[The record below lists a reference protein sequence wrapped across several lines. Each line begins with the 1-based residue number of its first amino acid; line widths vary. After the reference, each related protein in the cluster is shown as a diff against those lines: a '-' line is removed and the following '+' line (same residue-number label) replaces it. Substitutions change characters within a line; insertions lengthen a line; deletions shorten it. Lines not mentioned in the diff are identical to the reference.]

1 MNNPLRLFSFIR
13 NIHIVL
19 FSVIF
24 CSPLILTSQ
33 VLLSESFNGVSLPAG
48 WTATDLTGDGNW
60 LFDNPEPRTIAAGTT
75 AFDANFAIFDSDYT
89 YGNDENATLESPSFD
104 ASAAGSYYLDF
115 DNCFRFYT
123 LGYSQGIVEVY
134 NGTTWTAVL
143 TMTGAND
150 GYPTA
155 NHKTID
161 ITAATGNSANAK
173 VRFHWLDGSG
183 DWYWAI
189 DNIKVSYLATCT
201 GAPTV
206 GAATSE
212 MLLVCPTDAFRL
224 DVPKVYNSGITYR
237 WQASTNGGTSWNFI
251 SAASAD
257 TFYTVN
263 NQNVN
268 TQYRAVV
275 YCGTDSTIS
284 NVLTVNNKPLGD
296 CYCTPVYT
304 NGCVNG
310 DFISSVVLGSFT
322 NTSGTNCGTAEFLAL
337 GYSSFTSLAPGPE
350 IIRGNVDTLRIT
362 NGTQGSAYY
371 AVWVDLNNNGIF
383 ETTEKV
389 GFTTTVA
396 AANSTTA
403 VAISVPVG
411 TAPGQYRMRIR
422 LVRSTSGSSMTAC
435 ASYANGETEDYL
447 LNVIDPPSCSTITL
461 PTTIVATSS
470 VASVCVSDNVIF
482 DVTTAIPNVVGVTY
496 QWESSTDGGTTWN
509 AAGAVKSIKRDTLLV
524 NTDADYR
531 LNILCNG
538 TNWGYSDTL
547 SLIANNPQV
556 LTVTDSSRC
565 GYGTVDL
572 EATASTGAT
581 LNWYQ
586 NATGGA
592 PLGTGTTFTTPSLG
606 TSTTYYV
613 AATVGSFVQQWLGT
627 GTLTSTGTPMP
638 YYTGYY
644 GSKNQYLVRAS
655 ELQALGYTAG
665 YLGSIGFDVAAAAGL
680 PMVNFTIRMGTT
692 SLTTLTSTFQ
702 GGLTQVYTTPLY
714 TPTPNSVNT
723 HQFQTPFLWDGVSNI
738 IVETCYNNTSY
749 SSGHA
754 VRYTSSLGFN
764 ASLYNYADNATVC
777 SMTTGYTSTSRPN
790 ILFVQL
796 PCESARQPVV
806 ATITTPPSVTATATA
821 TTICKGGTTDLSV
834 TSSNPDYTYEW
845 LPGNL
850 TGATETVQPTVSTQY
865 IVVAED
871 LTTGP
876 FEGCVTTDTINITV
890 DSVTVPLIKAT
901 PDTLCS
907 GEQVTLAANISS
919 ESLGNPS
926 VTLDDINYFSPFSYS
941 WDATKVQY
949 ILRANELSALGLQAN
964 SSISSFSIEV
974 VGNAGVALKNFTVS
988 VGATSVVSMQP
999 GTYASGLTQILSV
1012 ATFTPVLGTNTFT
1025 FPTPFVWDGVSSL
1038 AIQFCHDNG
1047 CFVYDYTLTPHVRGE
1062 ELVDA
1067 VSGFTQDD
1075 CSGSVCSYGMDYY
1088 DVVRP
1093 IFTFD
1098 ISGGGA
1104 GFTHYV
1110 WTPMNTTGLT
1120 ATDSPVNTSAA
1131 PIDQTYTLTVTDP
1144 VNSCSATRTVDV
1156 HVYPAVHAEITSDET
1171 VICANDNVGFYLDA
1185 QTASSTGATFTWL
1198 TDNSNG
1204 PTFLVT
1210 QSGTYILEAENA
1222 YGCTDKDTIVITSV
1236 NPVIPVITADV
1247 AGGIVIL
1254 DAGTGFDSYSWSTL
1268 ESSQTINVQNGTY
1281 TVETVDSNGCTAT
1294 SAPITIKGIGLNENG
1309 TDVLVS
1315 VFPNPSNGIF
1325 TLQVGNLMEE
1335 NMRID
1340 IIDINGKIITNMN
1353 VKEIGKDYTQ
1363 NIDLSNV
1370 AAGTYFIKLSTT
1382 KGSVTERIVIVR

>member
-1 MNNPLRLFSFIR
+1 MNKDKRFFRRKLSPTRLYTWLMGIFLVCGIAKGNSQTILFEDFSTATG
-13 NIHIVL
+13 
-19 FSVIF
+19 STA
-24 CSPLILTSQ
+24 PT
-33 VLLSESFNGVSLPAG
+33 G
-48 WTATDLTGDGNW
+48 WTNVSNNASTNVW
-60 LFDNPEPRTIAAGTT
+60 RFDNPGNTSHTGTFSAPFAIVNSDFLGSGNSQDATLTSPVFDASTTGQYVLSFSSYFRFSSPQSGTVEVFDGTTWNNVLTLSSANYNDHSIDITTALAGTT
-75 AFDANFAIFDSDYT
+75 
-89 YGNDENATLESPSFD
+89 
-104 ASAAGSYYLDF
+104 
-115 DNCFRFYT
+115 
-123 LGYSQGIVEVY
+123 
-134 NGTTWTAVL
+134 NGQ
-143 TMTGAND
+143 
-150 GYPTA
+150 
-155 NHKTID
+155 
-161 ITAATGNSANAK
+161 
-173 VRFHWLDGSG
+173 VRFTFISTWGY
-183 DWYWAI
+183 YWI
-189 DNIKVSYLATCT
+189 VDNVKVDFFSACA
-201 GAPTV
+201 GAPIV
-206 GAATSE
+206 GTATSE

-263 NQNVN
+263 SQNVN

-371 AVWVDLNNNGIF
+371 AVWVDLNNNGTF
-383 ETTEKV
+383 EASEKV
-389 GFTTTVA
+389 GSTTTVS
-396 AANSTTA
+396 AANSTRA

-411 TAPGQYRMRIR
+411 TALGQYRMRVR
-422 LVRSTSGSSMTAC
+422 LVRNTSGSSMTAC

-447 LNVIDPPSCSTITL
+447 LNVIDPPSCSTVTL

-470 VASVCVSDNVIF
+470 KTNVCISESVIF
-482 DVTTAIPNVVGVTY
+482 DVTTTIPNVIGITY
-496 QWESSTDGGTTWN
+496 QWENSTDGGTTWN

-592 PLGTGTTFTTPSLG
+592 ALGTGVAFTTPAISS
-606 TSTTYYV
+606 TTTYYV
-613 AATVGSFVQQWLGT
+613 SSSIGGTTANVGLANAVNTGT
-627 GTLTSTGTPMP
+627 GNNGFSDVGLMFTAQVPFLLQSVAIYPQGSGAGTVTISLKNSAGTVLQTTTVPVTSTTAPGIKTIVPLNFNVPAGTNMRLVVDGVTGVSYLNRELSSGFSYP
-638 YYTGYY
+638 YTLPGVASITAAYTGGSSSSYY
-644 GSKNQYLVRAS
+644 YYFYDWSV
-655 ELQALGYTAG
+655 
-665 YLGSIGFDVAAAAGL
+665 
-680 PMVNFTIRMGTT
+680 
-692 SLTTLTSTFQ
+692 ST
-702 GGLTQVYTTPLY
+702 G
-714 TPTPNSVNT
+714 
-723 HQFQTPFLWDGVSNI
+723 
-738 IVETCYNNTSY
+738 
-749 SSGHA
+749 
-754 VRYTSSLGFN
+754 
-764 ASLYNYADNATVC
+764 
-777 SMTTGYTSTSRPN
+777 
-790 ILFVQL
+790 
-796 PCESARQPVV
+796 CESARQPVV
-806 ATITTPPSVTATATA
+806 ATVTTPPSVTATATA
-821 TTICKGGTTDLSV
+821 TAICKGSTTDLSV
-834 TSSNPDYTYEW
+834 TSSNPGYTYEW

-871 LTTGP
+871 LTTGT
-876 FEGCVTTDTINITV
+876 FEGCATTDTINITV
-890 DSVTVPLIKAT
+890 DSVSVPLIKAT

-988 VGATSVVSMQP
+988 AGATSVVSMQP

-1047 CFVYDYTLTPHVRGE
+1047 CYVYQSSSTPYVKGE

-1075 CSGSVCSYGMDYY
+1075 CFGSVCSYGMDYY
-1088 DVVRP
+1088 DYVRP

-1098 ISGGGA
+1098 ISGGGG

-1131 PIDQTYTLTVTDP
+1131 PIDQTYTLTVTDS
-1144 VNSCSATRTVDV
+1144 VNSCSASRTVDV
-1156 HVYPAVHAEITSDET
+1156 HIYPAVHAEITSDET

-1185 QTASSTGATFTWL
+1185 QTASSAGATFTWL
-1198 TDNSNG
+1198 PDSSSN

-1340 IIDINGKIITNMN
+1340 IIDVNGKIITNMN